1 MFEILVT
8 ILVLLL
14 PFQFALYPAEGVDLA
29 LARVWAIAI
38 ILLWGTKHLSEKRLA
53 MPRPPLFFF
62 FTAFLLWTSVSFL
75 WAENTQWALRKIAF
89 LLPSLLLFLVFFS
102 VCREAHSRDRIL
114 RAFSVGAFLAALV
127 AIAQFSLQFV
137 FGIEKVFAF
146 WTREVLPFFLGPAFS
161 ESVAHY
167 PSLLVNIAGTTVM
180 RASGFFP
187 DPHMAAFFFGMA
199 IPIAVSFAWGGGN
212 RMRKRWV
219 VCAAVILIADLLTFS
234 RGGYVG
240 LIVGLLVFVFPLL
253 RWTSWKKRIL
263 PIIMSIIIAA
273 VILSASPVGTRLL
286 SSFSQTDTSN
296 IERLRLWQEATE
308 LIVERPILGAGLGNY
323 PLAVKPSAEYR
334 EPIYAHNLFL
344 DIALETGLTGAFF
357 FVGFLFLGILS
368 LWRRWRRERA
378 VFQLA
383 IFSALVI
390 FSVHSLFETPL
401 FSVHVLPVFLLLMA
415 ASLASPSTERSGA
428 ANIGVSEKHL
438 C

>member
-1 MFEILVT
+1 MLET
-8 ILVLLL
+8 ILTFFIFLL
-14 PFQFALYPAEGVDLA
+14 PFQFALQPAEGIDLA

-38 ILLWGTKHLSEKRLA
+38 IFFWGTKHLSEKRLV
-53 MPRPPLFFF
+53 MPQPLLFFF

-75 WAENTQWALRKIAF
+75 WAGNAQWALRKIAF
-89 LLPSLLLFLVFFS
+89 LLPFLLLFLVFFS
-102 VCREAHSRDRIL
+102 VCREARSRDRIL

-146 WTREVLPFFLGPAFS
+146 WTREVLPFFLGPAFG

-199 IPIAVSFAWGGGN
+199 IPITASFAWGSGN
-212 RMRKRWV
+212 RMRKRWIA
-219 VCAAVILIADLLTFS
+219 CAVIILAADLLTFS

-240 LIVGLLVFVFPLL
+240 LVLGSVAFALPLL
-253 RWTSWKKRIL
+253 RWTAWQKRIL
-263 PIIMSIIIAA
+263 PIITSIIIAA
-273 VILSASPVGTRLL
+273 VILSASPVGTRLF
-286 SSFSQTDTSN
+286 SSFSQTDRSN
-296 IERLRLWQEATE
+296 VERLRLWQEATE
-308 LIVERPILGAGLGNY
+308 LISERPILGAGLGNY

-344 DIALETGLTGAFF
+344 DIALETGLIGAFF
-357 FVGFLFLGILS
+357 FVGFLSFGILS
-368 LWRRWRRERA
+368 IWRRWRKERA

-383 IFSALVI
+383 IFSALVT
-390 FSVHSLFETPL
+390 FSAHSLFETPL
-401 FSVHVLPVFLLLMA
+401 FSVHILPIFLLLMA
-415 ASLASPSTERSGA
+415 ASQASPSTEQSG
-428 ANIGVSEKHL
+428 
-438 C
+438 